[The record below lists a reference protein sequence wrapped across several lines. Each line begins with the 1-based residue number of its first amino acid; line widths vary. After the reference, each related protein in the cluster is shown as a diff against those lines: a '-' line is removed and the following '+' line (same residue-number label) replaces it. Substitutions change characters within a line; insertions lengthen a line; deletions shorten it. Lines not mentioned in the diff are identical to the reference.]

1 MSSVASSSTKSL
13 PGIGVKNPNH
23 RIVSRPGTTGTGDF
37 RPY

>member
-13 PGIGVKNPNH
+13 PGIGKNPH
-23 RIVSRPGTTGTGDF
+23 HGIGSRPGTTGTGDF